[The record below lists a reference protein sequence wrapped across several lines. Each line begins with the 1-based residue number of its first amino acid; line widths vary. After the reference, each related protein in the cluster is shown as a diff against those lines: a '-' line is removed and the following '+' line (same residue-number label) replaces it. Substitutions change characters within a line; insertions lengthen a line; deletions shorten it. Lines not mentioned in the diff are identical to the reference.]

1 MTNFAVTF
9 PGQGS
14 QSVGMLAGL
23 AEAYPLVK
31 ATFEEASDALCKNLW
46 VMSQEGPAEELNMT
60 ANTQPAM
67 LTAGI
72 AVWRVLQEQTNQH
85 PEMLAGHS
93 LGEYTAMVASGVI
106 DFADA
111 VKLVAARG
119 EFMQTA
125 VPSGQG
131 AMAAILGLT
140 DNQVRDVCEQAAQ
153 GETASAVN
161 FNSPGQVVIAGN
173 AAAIARAIDLA
184 TEAGAKRALPLDVSV
199 PSHCALMKPAAE
211 QLAVMMSGMSFN
223 APTIPVIQNVNV
235 TSTSDIPKI
244 QNDLAAQ
251 LYSPVRWVE
260 TIEFI
265 SDEGVETIIEAGPGK
280 VLSGLCKRIDK
291 SLSALPVL
299 CPASL
304 EKALESIN
312 G

>member
-14 QSVGMLAGL
+14 QSVGMLAEL
-23 AEAYPLVK
+23 AAAYPLVK
-31 ATFEEASDALCKNLW
+31 ATFEEASDALGKNLW
-46 VMSQEGPAEELNMT
+46 VMSQKGPAEELNMT

-72 AVWRVLQEQTNQH
+72 AVWRVLQEQTNQR

-140 DNQVRDVCEQAAQ
+140 DDQVRDVCEQAAQ
-153 GETASAVN
+153 GEVASAVN

-173 AAAIARAIDLA
+173 AAAIARAIELA

-211 QLAVMMSGMSFN
+211 QLAAMMSVMSFN
-223 APTIPVIQNVNV
+223 APAIPVIQNVNV
-235 TSTSDIPKI
+235 TSASDIATI
-244 QNDLAAQ
+244 QNALAVQ

-260 TIEFI
+260 TIECI

-291 SLSALPVL
+291 SLTALPVL

-304 EKALESIN
+304 EKALENIN

>member
-14 QSVGMLAGL
+14 QSVGMLADL
-23 AEAYPLVK
+23 AESYPLVK
-31 ATFEEASDALCKNLW
+31 ATFEEASDALGKNLW
-46 VMSQEGPAEELNMT
+46 LMSQEGPAEELNMT

-72 AVWRVLQEQTNQH
+72 AVWRVLQEQTNQR

-140 DNQVRDVCEQAAQ
+140 DDQVRDVCEQAAQ
-153 GETASAVN
+153 GEVASAVN

-173 AAAIARAIDLA
+173 AAAIARAIELA

-211 QLAVMMSGMSFN
+211 QLSAMMSCMPFN
-223 APTIPVIQNVNV
+223 APAIPVIQNVNV
-235 TSTSDIPKI
+235 TSTSDIATI
-244 QNDLAAQ
+244 QNALAEQ

-260 TIEFI
+260 TIESI
-265 SDEGVETIIEAGPGK
+265 SDEGIETIIEAGPGK

-291 SLSALPVL
+291 SLTALPVL

-304 EKALESIN
+304 EKALENIN

>member
-14 QSVGMLAGL
+14 QSVGMLADF

-31 ATFEEASDALCKNLW
+31 ATFEEASDALGKNLW

-60 ANTQPAM
+60 ANTQPVV

-72 AVWRVLQEQTNQH
+72 AVWRVLQEQTNQR

-140 DNQVRDVCEQAAQ
+140 DDQVRDVCEQAAQ
-153 GETASAVN
+153 GEVASAVN

-173 AAAIARAIDLA
+173 AAAITRAIELA
-184 TEAGAKRALPLDVSV
+184 KEAGAKRALPLDVSV

-211 QLAVMMSGMSFN
+211 QLAAMMSGMSFN

-235 TSTSDIPKI
+235 ASTSDISAI
-244 QNDLAAQ
+244 QTGLAEQ

-260 TIEFI
+260 TIEYI

>member
-14 QSVGMLAGL
+14 QSVGMLADL

-31 ATFEEASDALCKNLW
+31 ATFEEASDALSKNLW
-46 VMSQEGPAEELNMT
+46 VMSQEGPTEELNMT

-72 AVWRVLQEQTNQH
+72 AVWRVLQEQTNQR

-131 AMAAILGLT
+131 GMAAILGLT
-140 DNQVRDVCEQAAQ
+140 DDQVREVCEQAAQ
-153 GETASAVN
+153 GEVASAVN

-199 PSHCALMKPAAE
+199 PSHCELMKPAAE
-211 QLAVMMSGMSFN
+211 QLATMMSGMSFN
-223 APTIPVIQNVNV
+223 VPTIPVIQNVNV
-235 TSTSDIPKI
+235 ASTSDIPTI
-244 QNDLAAQ
+244 QNALAEQ

-260 TIEFI
+260 TIEYI